1 MDSIL
6 RINKWDCPEIWSL
19 QYLIFS
25 KAECCGSKIVMIQFH
40 YNVNV
45 NFITMAYSRFHHQNT
60 VTGVFIKRSPKSG
73 PRQNTTSAAKCGMPK
88 DKMQRNATEWCPILS
103 HFALFCHIMSHSV
116 SLCCVSSHYVKFCR
130 CSFRGGTYETWNLV
144 RFCQQVF
151 DGWKFWKFLRSVKIC
166 FEIGEIFGQIFEI
179 SENFRQIFQ
188 IGEHFGQIFQI
199 SENFGP
205 IFEIGQI
212 LSTNF

>member
-45 NFITMAYSRFHHQNT
+45 YLITMAYSRFHHQNT
-60 VTGVFIKRSPKSG
+60 VTGVSIKRSHKSG
-73 PRQNTTSAAKCGMPK
+73 QRQNTTSAAKCDMPK

-103 HFALFCHIMSHSV
+103 YFALFCHI
-116 SLCCVSSHYVKFCR
+116 LSHYVAFR
-130 CSFRGGTYETWNLV
+130 CIMSNFVAVHSGGTYETWNLV

-166 FEIGEIFGQIFEI
+166 FEIGEIIGQIFE
-179 SENFRQIFQ
+179 
-188 IGEHFGQIFQI
+188 I

>member
-45 NFITMAYSRFHHQNT
+45 NLITMAYSRFHHQNT
-60 VTGVFIKRSPKSG
+60 VTGVSIKRSPKSEWTATKY
-73 PRQNTTSAAKCGMPK
+73 NVCSKMWHAKG
-88 DKMQRNATEWCPILS
+88 QNATKCDRM
-103 HFALFCHIMSHSV
+103 MSHSV
-116 SLCCVSSHYVKFCR
+116 IFCLILSHYVAFR
-130 CSFRGGTYETWNLV
+130 CIMSNFVAVHSGGTYETWNLV

-166 FEIGEIFGQIFEI
+166 FEIGEIIGQIFEI

-188 IGEHFGQIFQI
+188 IGEHFGQIFEI

>member
-45 NFITMAYSRFHHQNT
+45 NLITMAYSRFHHQNT
-60 VTGVFIKRSPKSG
+60 VTGVSIKRSPKSG
-73 PRQNTTSAAKCGMPK
+73 PRQNTTSAAKCDMPK

-103 HFALFCHIMSHSV
+103 YFALFCHIMLRFV
-116 SLCCVSSHYVKFCR
+116 ALCQILSLFTQ
-130 CSFRGGTYETWNLV
+130 GGHMLE
-144 RFCQQVF
+144 
-151 DGWKFWKFLRSVKIC
+151 
-166 FEIGEIFGQIFEI
+166 FGQILSTSFWRMKVLKIFEI
-179 SENFRQIFQ
+179 SENLLWNRWNYWA
-188 IGEHFGQIFQI
+188 
-199 SENFGP
+199 NFWDQWK
-205 IFEIGQI
+205 F
-212 LSTNF
+212 SANFSDRWTFWANFWDQWKFWANFWDRSDFVDKFLDRWKFW